1 MDWLGFAGS
10 ILGGIIGGLFTYLG
24 VKLTINHDNKKK
36 QQEELKKAIYERPR
50 LEVVDFKE
58 VGKHRSLKSDFDVI
72 CLNIQ
77 SVNKAA
83 NRLEFN
89 YDEKALDKNNL
100 VSCEYVLKNTG
111 LTEIDSICFISNLP
125 KDMSI
130 IELRNADF
138 FINEKLLNYDAWA
151 DKRFIKPG
159 DEVKVRIYYIKEH
172 VIAPA
177 LSAPIGVY
185 IQDVNGR
192 YWHQP
197 LFAPTKETD
206 NTRLSSR
213 KEMKEYSDVDTALE
227 CFEGKKYW

>member
-36 QQEELKKAIYERPR
+36 QQEELKKAIDERPR

-89 YDEKALDKNNL
+89 YDETVSDIVNALKG
-100 VSCEYVLKNTG
+100 SY
-111 LTEIDSICFISNLP
+111 
-125 KDMSI
+125 
-130 IELRNADF
+130 
-138 FINEKLLNYDAWA
+138 
-151 DKRFIKPG
+151 
-159 DEVKVRIYYIKEH
+159 
-172 VIAPA
+172 
-177 LSAPIGVY
+177 
-185 IQDVNGR
+185 NG
-192 YWHQP
+192 
-197 LFAPTKETD
+197 
-206 NTRLSSR
+206 
-213 KEMKEYSDVDTALE
+213 
-227 CFEGKKYW
+227 